1 MTVAYGPLNAG
12 LFYWS
17 RLRVEKIRTIRLY
30 GRLGAKF
37 GRVHRFA
44 VSSAREAIRA
54 LSTQIKGFEAEM
66 ANSKAAGVG
75 YAVFVGKRNLT
86 ADELSL
92 PPGSDD
98 IRIAPMLMGA
108 KRAGL
113 FQVLLGGALLALA
126 FFQPQFLGLS
136 AKAFTTTGLLGAS
149 MALGGVVQLL
159 SPQPAGLSVKD
170 SPDNGASYN
179 FNGPVNTQAQGN
191 PVPVLYGRMIVGGAV
206 ISAGVYAEDQA

>member
-1 MTVAYGPLNAG
+1 M
-12 LFYWS
+12 
-17 RLRVEKIRTIRLY
+17 RVEKIRTVRLY
-30 GRLGAKF
+30 GKLGAKF

-44 VSSAREAIRA
+44 IGSAREAIRA
-54 LSTQIKGFEAEM
+54 LSSQIKGFEAEL
-66 ANSKAAGVG
+66 AGSKAAGIG

-92 PPGSDD
+92 PPGADD
-98 IRIAPMLMGA
+98 IRIAPVMTGA

-113 FQVLLGGALLALA
+113 FQVLLGGALLALS

-136 AKAFTTTGLLGAS
+136 AKAFTTMGLLGAS

-159 SPQPAGLSVKD
+159 SPQQVGLSVKD
-170 SPDNGASYN
+170 SPDNGANYN

-206 ISAGVYAEDQA
+206 VSAGIYAEDQA

>member
-1 MTVAYGPLNAG
+1 M
-12 LFYWS
+12 
-17 RLRVEKIRTIRLY
+17 EKIRTVRLY
-30 GRLGAKF
+30 GKLGAKF

-44 VSSAREAIRA
+44 IGSAREAIRA
-54 LSTQIKGFEAEM
+54 LSSQLKGFEAEL
-66 ANSKAAGVG
+66 AGSNAAGVG

-92 PPGSDD
+92 PPGADD
-98 IRIAPMLMGA
+98 IRIAPVMTGA

-113 FQVLLGGALLALA
+113 FQVLLGGALLALS

-136 AKAFTTTGLLGAS
+136 AKAFTTMGLLGAS

-170 SPDNGASYN
+170 SPNNGANYN

-191 PVPVLYGRMIVGGAV
+191 PVPVLYGRMIIGGAV
-206 ISAGVYAEDQA
+206 ISAGIYAEDQA